1 MKNVKLF
8 AGLLAGSGLYC
19 LLMWYQELGINTL
32 IFAVLLISA
41 VYLYKPNQRE
51 IPLVRWLALTFFLS
65 TVGVVING
73 NFFSK
78 SIYYLSM
85 LTFLSV
91 TQSPQLRLWPSAA
104 LSFLIHWG
112 IGIVLDLKLLGD
124 VIQTLFYK
132 NKTAN
137 LKSRIGYKLIRI
149 GVIGILF
156 IIFFLIFT
164 TANPQFRH
172 LCEGIII
179 PLNNF
184 LESIFK
190 TIKPFDIIHYLF
202 VLFFLSLFFLPFRES
217 IVSKWDTRQ
226 NDILLRKKEKLYSDY
241 LSMGLKEEY
250 KTQWWSILVL
260 NALLLIVNLTD
271 LSTVWLGIT
280 PEDPKDLSHFVHT
293 GTYSLIF
300 SVLIASGV
308 LLITFRGNLNFIRN
322 NRQLKKLSYIW
333 IYQNGFLLM
342 SVALRNI
349 FYISEW
355 GLTYKRIG
363 VFMFLILTGIML
375 VYLVLKIKNKQSFF
389 YFIRKSTWGAYAAL
403 ILFGLF
409 NWDLMI
415 ASYNHY
421 HRQTDASYNKYQLS
435 DQALIYVP
443 LSQRDNLDAFYRQ
456 RVTNRHWL
464 SFNWFDYW
472 AVKQLNKEHTSA
484 SVKK

>member
-8 AGLLAGSGLYC
+8 AGLLAGSSLYC

-32 IFAVLLISA
+32 IFSVLLIGMI
-41 VYLYKPNQRE
+41 YLYKPEQRNLP
-51 IPLVRWLALTFFLS
+51 IVKWLALAFFVS

-73 NFFSK
+73 NIFSK
-78 SIYYLSM
+78 SIYYMSM

-91 TQSPQLRLWPSAA
+91 TQSPKLRLWPSAG

-112 IGIVLDLKLLGD
+112 KGIVLDLRLLGD

-132 NKTAN
+132 NKTKN
-137 LKSRIGYKLIRI
+137 LKNRIGNKLLRI
-149 GVIGILF
+149 SIIGMLF

-164 TANPQFRH
+164 SANQQFRH
-172 LCEGIII
+172 LCEGIFI

-184 LESIFK
+184 IELIFK

-202 VLFFLSLFFLPFRES
+202 VLLFLSLFFLRFQES
-217 IVSKWDTRQ
+217 TLSKWEVEQ
-226 NDILLRKKEKLYSDY
+226 SDIQLRKKEKLVSDY
-241 LSMGLKEEY
+241 MSMGLKEEY
-250 KTQWWSILVL
+250 KTQWWSIVIL
-260 NALLLIVNLTD
+260 NALLLVVNLTD
-271 LSTVWLGIT
+271 VSTVWIGIT
-280 PEDPKDLSHFVHT
+280 PEDPGDLSHFVHT

-300 SVLIASGV
+300 SVLISVGV

-322 NRQLKKLSYIW
+322 NRQLKILSYIW

-375 VYLVLKIKNKQSFF
+375 VYLAIKIKNRQSFF
-389 YFIRKSTWGAYAAL
+389 YFIRKSMWGIYAAL

-415 ASYNHY
+415 ASYNHF
-421 HRQTDASYNKYQLS
+421 HNQTDANYNKYQLS
-435 DQALIYVP
+435 DQTLIYVP
-443 LSQRDNLDAFYRQ
+443 LNQRDNLDTNYRQ

-472 AVKQLNKEHTSA
+472 AVKQLEKE
-484 SVKK
+484 KRN